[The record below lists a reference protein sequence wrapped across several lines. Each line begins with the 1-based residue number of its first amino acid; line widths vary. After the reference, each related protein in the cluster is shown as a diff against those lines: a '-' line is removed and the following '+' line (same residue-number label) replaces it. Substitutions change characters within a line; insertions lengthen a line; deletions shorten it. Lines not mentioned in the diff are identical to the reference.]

1 MFHGAG
7 VFGPLGC
14 SCSSDGLIQAEANQ
28 TIRATTNTKGAK
40 KNPKVVTHLYHVCL
54 IWRIGNLKWESY
66 HRWFV
71 QVMTTTDRNCFTE
84 AFGKPSACL
93 GAPVARSEHRHRS
106 RNTCLHNGGY
116 DSAAACLH
124 RVSSE
129 WSRWIC
135 GGRQYVRK
143 PTDLMLSPK
152 IDLTSFVQ
160 RP

>member
-7 VFGPLGC
+7 VFGHLGC

-54 IWRIGNLKWESY
+54 IWRIGNLKWESC
-66 HRWFV
+66 HRWCV

-106 RNTCLHNGGY
+106 RNTCLHNIYMVDMILPQPASIVLVVNG
-116 DSAAACLH
+116 
-124 RVSSE
+124 RVGFVE
-129 WSRWIC
+129 E
-135 GGRQYVRK
+135 GNTFG
-143 PTDLMLSPK
+143 SPQ
-152 IDLTSFVQ
+152 T
-160 RP
+160 